1 MSKQSLTLKAKIDGK
16 DIELEIAPNDFD
28 EFYKSILEYRQ
39 ANELAHKNEIV
50 REAAEIAVTV
60 GKISTELLQRR
71 LHIGYGRAASIID
84 ELEEMGVVG
93 PNPGGCEPRPILIS
107 SMDEYPES
115 KAQKGE
121 SSRPQKEQHERKRNI
136 RNSTRNSCTRA

>member
-16 DIELEIAPNDFD
+16 DVELEIAPSDFE

-50 REAAEIAVTV
+50 REAAAIAVTV

-71 LHIGYGRAASIID
+71 LLIGYGRAASIID
-84 ELEEMGVVG
+84 ELEEMGVIG
-93 PNPGGCEPRPILIS
+93 PSLGGNEPRQILIS
-107 SMDEYPES
+107 SMDEYPEQKPHLDRQDLARN
-115 KAQKGE
+115 KAHMARFHG
-121 SSRPQKEQHERKRNI
+121 RK
-136 RNSTRNSCTRA
+136 STT